1 MLLATDTSTDAV
13 VAALSEAL
21 PDVHVEVNPGK
32 ARRGTFALYVRGKP
46 VFELVG
52 LKRPFK
58 DLRET
63 DLDDVAQAVVTTY
76 TSESGEAKDEAKDDE
91 AGVAAAAAAAPPGSS
106 TTTASAD
113 TGPTKRARR
122 ARK

>member
-1 MLLATDTSTDAV
+1 MPRVILASTDAV
-13 VAALSEAL
+13 VAALSDAL
-21 PDVHVEVNPGK
+21 PDVDVEVNPGK
-32 ARRGTFALYVRGKP
+32 ARRGTFAVYVRGKP

-63 DLDDVAQAVVTTY
+63 DLDDVAQTVVAAY
-76 TSESGEAKDEAKDDE
+76 AREASEASEDAKDGETS
-91 AGVAAAAAAAPPGSS
+91 AAAAPKPDSP
-106 TTTASAD
+106 TATASAD
-113 TGPTKRARR
+113 PGPTKRARR